1 MPVILSCTDGSGY
14 ASSVYDHSIWAAQR
28 IAASVHVLHMLEH
41 PEPVPTDASG
51 AIGLDAQAE
60 LMSEL
65 VNLAETQGRLA
76 QAKAR
81 ALLAQAKQHF
91 AAAGISGV
99 VVEQQH
105 GALVDSIE
113 RFERSADLV
122 VIGKRGEHAN
132 FAKGHLGS
140 NLERVIR
147 SCRHPVLVAS
157 RAFRPVGRFLIAFDG
172 GPSAL
177 KAVAYAANQ
186 PLLRGMQAHL
196 VSVAGD
202 RPELSSRLEAARRE
216 LASAGYSV
224 TAELLEGSRETVLA
238 EAVKRLRIDLLVMG
252 AYGHSRI
259 RELIVGSTT
268 TTMIRTVQAPV
279 LLFR

>member
-1 MPVILSCTDGSGY
+1 MPVILSCTDGSLY
-14 ASSVYDHSIWAAQR
+14 APSVYDHSIWAAQR
-28 IAASVHVLHMLEH
+28 LAGSVHVLHMLEH
-41 PEPVPTDASG
+41 PERVPSDASG

-65 VNLAETQGRLA
+65 VTLAEGQARLA

-81 ALLAQAKQHF
+81 ALLAQARQHF
-91 AAAGISGV
+91 AAAGVSDV
-99 VVEQQH
+99 LVEQQH

-122 VIGKRGEHAN
+122 VIGKRGEHAD

-157 RAFRPVGRFLIAFDG
+157 RAFKPLERFLIAFDG

-177 KAVAYAANQ
+177 KAVSFAANQ

-196 VSVAGD
+196 VSVTGA
-202 RPELSSRLEAARRE
+202 RPELPSLLEAARRE
-216 LASAGYSV
+216 LLHAGYSV
-224 TAELLEGSRETVLA
+224 TAELLDGSRDTVLA

-268 TTMIRTVQAPV
+268 TTMIRTVQVPV